1 MRSLQKRAVTVAT
14 NGFFSTGGTLSLD
27 TGGSLTGGPVF
38 ANSYQLNDGTA
49 SADLSGP
56 GGLTK
61 DTGGTVTLSGVN
73 SYAGGTVVDAG
84 TLIVANAG
92 ALPDGSSL
100 TVGSRAA
107 FAFGVGQAAAS
118 SSTAVPITATVAAGA
133 PAGASVTASAIST
146 LSPVLRRQVENLSYV
161 PATLS
166 TPAETLVDFAA
177 SVSAAKDAPAA
188 AAPVAMSGTTID
200 AVFASHQSALD
211 PTVAPAGNAQSA
223 GAWAWLAAIESAWN
237 SSDQNKMTDSTVAA
251 LGKVLARF
259 GL

>member
-1 MRSLQKRAVTVAT
+1 MVRNLAHVNAIVGGLTSVVNVASDQAANALAIQSGSGVAVGPGAVLSVTSGTSVTGAAMLSVDP

-27 TGGSLTGGPVF
+27 TGGGLTGGPVF

-100 TVGSRAA
+100 TVGSRAV

-118 SSTAVPITATVAAGA
+118 SSTAVPITATVAASA
-133 PAGASVTASAIST
+133 PAGAPVTASAIST
-146 LSPVLRRQVENLSYV
+146 LSLVLRRQAENLSYV
-161 PATLS
+161 PVTLS

-177 SVSAAKDAPAA
+177 SVRGVGPGGKLTNRLRDAP
-188 AAPVAMSGTTID
+188 
-200 AVFASHQSALD
+200 
-211 PTVAPAGNAQSA
+211 
-223 GAWAWLAAIESAWN
+223 
-237 SSDQNKMTDSTVAA
+237 
-251 LGKVLARF
+251 
-259 GL
+259 